1 MIRAA
6 KQFRRRLTLT
16 KHKSKLFFCFL
27 EKPQTALVSYL
38 PGLHEVVCLC
48 DPLEKKIF
56 LWGLKFL
63 LWSFRFW
70 IQIETLADDSTAGR
84 QPVWNWLQYFT
95 WRRGSRIRHFS
106 ESFPSSV
113 AKRTKSYCLPQLCPD
128 FHALEN
134 CTALCRGS
142 GQKLIV
148 LQKWFSG
155 FIVQY
160 LCCESNRLWLM
171 IQDQPHCF
179 CSIES
184 AQRDDRMT
192 RWQPQGDLFP
202 VSSLHQQWQWW
213 WWK

>member
-16 KHKSKLFFCFL
+16 KHKSKLFLCFL
-27 EKPQTALVSYL
+27 EKPQTAPQPSWLARG
-38 PGLHEVVCLC
+38 GLSLQSFGE
-48 DPLEKKIF
+48 KIF
-56 LWGLKFL
+56 RWGLKFL

-70 IQIETLADDSTAGR
+70 IQIETLAADSTAGS

-134 CTALCRGS
+134 CTAMCKGS
-142 GQKLIV
+142 GQTLIV
-148 LQKWFSG
+148 LQNDSPASS
-155 FIVQY
+155 
-160 LCCESNRLWLM
+160 SN
-171 IQDQPHCF
+171 I
-179 CSIES
+179 S
-184 AQRDDRMT
+184 AARAT
-192 RWQPQGDLFP
+192 GCDL
-202 VSSLHQQWQWW
+202 
-213 WWK
+213 

>member
-27 EKPQTALVSYL
+27 EKPQTALVSFL
-38 PGLHEVVCLC
+38 SGLHEVVCLC

-56 LWGLKFL
+56 RWGLKFL

-70 IQIETLADDSTAGR
+70 IQIETLADDSTAGS

-95 WRRGSRIRHFS
+95 WRRGGRIRHFS

-134 CTALCRGS
+134 CTAMCKGS

-148 LQKWFSG
+148 LQNDSPASSSNISG
-155 FIVQY
+155 ARATG
-160 LCCESNRLWLM
+160 C
-171 IQDQPHCF
+171 
-179 CSIES
+179 
-184 AQRDDRMT
+184 
-192 RWQPQGDLFP
+192 DL
-202 VSSLHQQWQWW
+202 
-213 WWK
+213 